1 MKLSRRDFLKDTA
14 WMGAAAFAAAVV
26 MFGCSGARDAAER
39 RYGEDC
45 TDEIMEAV
53 RSAHIAGGG
62 TVRLE
67 KRCYDFYSDRAV
79 KVNMPASNHGR
90 GFVHPVQLPFIGIT
104 NVTIEAEEATF
115 RFHGDCIGLAA
126 VDSAGIRIR
135 GVNFTWER
143 PFFAELW
150 VVGFENGKTRV
161 RFNPARF
168 DCRAIDGKLML
179 FGEDWKA
186 HVERAAFFS
195 KETGALVRHSSDRY
209 IKEKVEQAGPDELLL
224 GVDLSVPQPGRTGIG
239 LKPGDA
245 IVIRAVERPRPAI
258 CLYRTKDTVLEK
270 VFIHGGFGMGVLA
283 QFCENFEFRDG
294 GVTPDRPEEFS
305 SYTVDATHFSSVKGL
320 VTVENCRFEG
330 MLDDAINVHATSA
343 IIEQVEPRRIV
354 CRDKRMDSVSN
365 ELFKEGDNVRFIK
378 GAVLENGPVM
388 KVAAVEKL
396 GDDLFALVLDGDVP
410 EGYAVGD
417 AVENVD
423 WYPQVV
429 FRGNTVRNNRA
440 RATLFTSTKPVL
452 CESNVFERV
461 SGAGIRVSGDAIY
474 WYETGPVSDLVI
486 RGNVFDG
493 CQLRGKGG
501 AVILIDPMIKEKNR
515 QTRNYHRRIVV
526 QDNVFRN
533 VRDGKLLSAYSLD
546 ELVWSGN
553 LPKCEPRKGDR
564 PGTWTVDV
572 PKTGETF
579 SGEGGRP

>member
-1 MKLSRRDFLKDTA
+1 M
-14 WMGAAAFAAAVV
+14 
-26 MFGCSGARDAAER
+26 
-39 RYGEDC
+39 
-45 TDEIMEAV
+45 
-53 RSAHIAGGG
+53 
-62 TVRLE
+62 
-67 KRCYDFYSDRAV
+67 
-79 KVNMPASNHGR
+79 
-90 GFVHPVQLPFIGIT
+90 
-104 NVTIEAEEATF
+104 
-115 RFHGDCIGLAA
+115 
-126 VDSAGIRIR
+126 
-135 GVNFTWER
+135 
-143 PFFAELW
+143 
-150 VVGFENGKTRV
+150 
-161 RFNPARF
+161 
-168 DCRAIDGKLML
+168 
-179 FGEDWKA
+179 
-186 HVERAAFFS
+186 
-195 KETGALVRHSSDRY
+195 
-209 IKEKVEQAGPDELLL
+209 
-224 GVDLSVPQPGRTGIG
+224 
-239 LKPGDA
+239 
-245 IVIRAVERPRPAI
+245 
-258 CLYRTKDTVLEK
+258 
-270 VFIHGGFGMGVLA
+270 
-283 QFCENFEFRDG
+283 
-294 GVTPDRPEEFS
+294 
-305 SYTVDATHFSSVKGL
+305 
-320 VTVENCRFEG
+320 
-330 MLDDAINVHATSA
+330 
-343 IIEQVEPRRIV
+343 

-461 SGAGIRVSGDAIY
+461 SGAGIRVSGDAIF

-501 AVILIDPMIKEKNR
+501 AVIQIDPMIKEKNR

-572 PKTGETF
+572 PKTEGAS
-579 SGEGGRP
+579 SGKGGRP